1 MPGKFDANYQFD
13 PQRGYDF
20 SRYSV
25 VLAGLSLYYGLGAH
39 DTTGDSNTK
48 VKFTVEHPNM
58 LFMKMPTLDADI
70 EMEHEK
76 YDRIYTLCPYTAAYA
91 NEKFGTQK
99 FVSTWFPLPDEPA
112 ASDGDDRPYDVFY
125 SGHHIGGLEVTAII
139 YDVVSRHMGQTF
151 HDLYASISAECYQ
164 SFINKMNIYAKTKI
178 CVVHNLLI
186 TNVPNLET
194 VSGDELCK
202 KHMPWFYDG
211 SAVCPQVKSRMFEGA
226 KMGCILLAYKDS
238 FGTIERFFKE
248 GAEFLYYTD
257 AADLEAKIRT
267 IIQNYEV
274 YKHIGLAAQKRY
286 NENYTM
292 RHFVESLQVHKK

>member
-1 MPGKFDANYQFD
+1 MPGRCDANYQFD

-20 SRYSV
+20 SHYSAE
-25 VLAGLSLYYGLGAH
+25 LAGLSLYYGLGPH
-39 DTTGDSNTK
+39 DTTGDSNIK
-48 VKFTVEHPNM
+48 IKFSVEHPNM
-58 LFMKMPTLDADI
+58 LFMKMPTLDLDI

-112 ASDGDDRPYDVFY
+112 ASDGGDRPYDVFY
-125 SGHHIGGLEVTAII
+125 SGHPIVGLDITAII
-139 YDVVSRHMGQTF
+139 FDVVSRHMEQTF
-151 HDLYASISAECYQ
+151 HYLYESIAMQSYQ

-186 TNVPNLET
+186 TNLPDKER
-194 VSGDELCK
+194 SEGDILCK

-211 SAVCPQVKSRMFEGA
+211 SAVCPQVKSRIFEGA

-248 GAEFLYYTD
+248 GDEFLYFTD
-257 AADLEAKIRT
+257 AADLEAKIR
-267 IIQNYEV
+267 IISQHYDA